1 MMPPIWKPKTLLIIA
16 VLALLAAQLVPV
28 DRSAPPVTSDLPT
41 PPDVKRILQR
51 SCYTCHS
58 HETVWPWY
66 GYVAP
71 FSWWFAW
78 DVHDARDEMNFSTW
92 NAYRLDKR
100 DRLLKEVLEEIDE
113 GQMPPRYFRLLH
125 PGARMTESELERLRA
140 WVRGRRPPG

>member
-1 MMPPIWKPKTLLIIA
+1 MPPIWKPRMLLGIA
-16 VLALLAAQLVPV
+16 LLALLAAQLVPV
-28 DRSAPPVTSDLPT
+28 DRSSPPVSADLPT
-41 PPDVKRILQR
+41 PPDVKEILQR

-71 FSWWFAW
+71 LSWLFAW
-78 DVHDARDEMNFSTW
+78 DLHDARDKMNFSSW
-92 NAYRLDKR
+92 NAYRLDER

-113 GQMPPRYFRLLH
+113 ENMPPRYFRLLH

-140 WVRGRRPPG
+140 WVRARRPRG